1 MADTKKIVLIE
12 DDRASSRLMA
22 TFLEKNGYH
31 VFESHE
37 ARFGIE
43 LTLKEKPDLL
53 IADILLPDMKGSDAV
68 KELKMSA
75 TGKDLKVLFL
85 TSLLNKKAGPETL
98 TNLTVEGLQY
108 PALAKPFKADK
119 LIEVIDNLIGE
130 GKN

>member
-22 TFLEKNGYH
+22 AFLEKKGYR
-31 VFESHE
+31 VLESHE

-75 TGKDLKVLFL
+75 MGKDLKVLFL

-98 TNLTVEGLQY
+98 TKLTVEGLQY
-108 PALAKPFKADK
+108 PALAKPFKPEK